1 MKARAEALVNMVEGV
16 APATVRQIYY
26 QATVRGVIEKTEAGY
41 AKMQRL
47 LARLR
52 RDGEMDY
59 HDIADNT
66 RWMRKPRTYS
76 SLEEAV
82 THTARTYRKSLW
94 DNTDEYV
101 EVWLEKDA
109 LAGVIFPVTSEFD
122 VPLMVS
128 RGYASLSF
136 LHSAAEDMNL
146 EERPCY
152 IYHLGDWDPSGQDAA
167 RHIEET
173 LRELAPDAEI
183 YFERLAVTH
192 RLIELL
198 ALPSRPTKRSDTRS
212 KNWRGDSVEL
222 DAIHPDEL
230 RGIVRCHIEGH
241 LSPEQF
247 KVLKVAEESERE
259 LLQSWVESLE
269 AAE

>member
-1 MKARAEALVNMVEGV
+1 MEARAEALVDIVSEI
-16 APATVRQIYY
+16 APATVRQVFY

-66 RWMRKPRTYS
+66 RWMRKPKTYS

-82 THTARTYRKSLW
+82 NHAARTYRKRLW

-136 LHSAAEDMNL
+136 
-146 EERPCY
+146 
-152 IYHLGDWDPSGQDAA
+152 
-167 RHIEET
+167 
-173 LRELAPDAEI
+173 
-183 YFERLAVTH
+183 
-192 RLIELL
+192 
-198 ALPSRPTKRSDTRS
+198 
-212 KNWRGDSVEL
+212 
-222 DAIHPDEL
+222 
-230 RGIVRCHIEGH
+230 
-241 LSPEQF
+241 PEQF